1 MSFFNNFN
9 LTNTSVGN
17 FFKGAAGNIGS
28 FLSGTT
34 DKVSGFLGV
43 GEGPRY
49 PKAKG
54 IDETFG
60 VSSYQDFKQSNPKLS
75 TVGQRLYR
83 PLPSARY
90 TGGPEVGFSVFDKLK
105 QSSLFKLGKK
115 GYDYFQTEMGQ
126 KALARIKSIPEN
138 FPTAERVDTSGL
150 GASSI
155 TPGFGFASQ
164 ATNRNAYGANQL
176 SQAAIEAALANVK
189 IQQTMLA
196 SIKSTTPNIKLSDTK
211 IAVKR
216 RTV

>member
-9 LTNTSVGN
+9 LTNTSVVN
-17 FFKGAAGNIGS
+17 FFKGAAGSIGS
-28 FLSGTT
+28 FFSGTT

-105 QSSLFKLGKK
+105 QSSLYKLGKK
-115 GYDYFQTEMGQ
+115 GYDYFQTEKGQ
-126 KALARIKSIPEN
+126 KALGRIKSIPES
-138 FPTAERVDTSGL
+138 FPTAGRVDTSGF

-155 TPGFGFASQ
+155 TPGFGFARQ
-164 ATNRNAYGANQL
+164 ANRRDAFTNNQL

-196 SIKSTTPNIKLSDTK
+196 AIKSTTPNIKLSDTK